1 MENKRQKAIIIDDIV
16 KARDFLK
23 RDLIS
28 FCPDIEIIGEAEGV
42 VSGLKI
48 IKKLRPDIVF
58 LDVNMNDGSGFD
70 ILELLDEIHFK
81 VIFTTASDAHAIKAF
96 KFSAVDYLLKPI
108 DVEELIKAVKK
119 AVSQRLG
126 DDQMQVD
133 LLRDSV
139 SNSQSLEKIALHTAE
154 KIHICE
160 LKDIIRC
167 ESSVNY
173 TTFYFR
179 DKHQVLV
186 TKTLKFYD
194 QILTGSGF
202 LRTHQSH
209 LINLLHVKEFIKSD
223 GGYIL
228 MNDNT
233 SIPVSARK
241 RAEVVQVISSL
252 K

>member
-1 MENKRQKAIIIDDIV
+1 MVYKAVIIDDIL

-23 RDLIS
+23 RDLAS
-28 FCPDIEIIGEAEGV
+28 FCPQIELVGEAEGV
-42 VSGLKI
+42 VSGLKV
-48 IKKLRPDIVF
+48 IKNLRPDIVF
-58 LDVNMNDGSGFD
+58 LDINMNDGSGFD

-81 VIFTTASDAHAIKAF
+81 VIFTTASDEYAIKAF

-108 DVEELIKAVKK
+108 DVDELTKAVEK
-119 AVSQRLG
+119 AVAQGKSEGQE
-126 DDQMQVD
+126 QVE
-133 LLRDSV
+133 LLRDTVASAERM
-139 SNSQSLEKIALHTAE
+139 EKIALHTAE

-167 ESSVNY
+167 ESSINY
-173 TTFYFR
+173 TTFYFE
-179 DKHQVLV
+179 DDHKVLV

-194 QILTGSGF
+194 QLLTGSGF

-209 LINLLHVKEFIKSD
+209 LINLIHVKEFIKGD

-228 MNDNT
+228 MNNGAN
-233 SIPVSARK
+233 IPVSARK
-241 RAEVVQVISSL
+241 RAEVVQVISGL

>member
-1 MENKRQKAIIIDDIV
+1 MEKAVIIDDIL

-23 RDLIS
+23 RDLTS
-28 FCPDIEIIGEAEGV
+28 FCPHIEVVGEAEGV

-58 LDVNMNDGSGFD
+58 LDINMNDGSGFD
-70 ILELLDEIHFK
+70 ILELLDEIQFK

-108 DVEELIKAVKK
+108 DVDELTKAVGK
-119 AVSQRLG
+119 ALSQG
-126 DDQMQVD
+126 KSEGQQQVE

-139 SNSQSLEKIALHTAE
+139 ASDEKMEKIALHTAE

-160 LKDIIRC
+160 LVDIIRC
-167 ESSVNY
+167 ESSINY
-173 TTFYFR
+173 TTFYFE
-179 DKHQVLV
+179 DKHKVLV

-194 QILTGSGF
+194 QLLTGSGF

-209 LINLLHVKEFIKSD
+209 LINLSHVKEFVKGD

-228 MNDNT
+228 MNDGSN
-233 SIPVSARK
+233 IPVSARK
-241 RAEVVQVISSL
+241 RAEVVQIISGL

>member
-1 MENKRQKAIIIDDIV
+1 MVYKAVIIDDIL

-23 RDLIS
+23 RDLAS
-28 FCPDIEIIGEAEGV
+28 FCPQVELVGEAEGV
-42 VSGLKI
+42 VTGLKV

-58 LDVNMNDGSGFD
+58 LDINMNDGSGFD
-70 ILELLDEIHFK
+70 ILELLDEIQFK
-81 VIFTTASDAHAIKAF
+81 VIFTTASDEYAIKAF

-108 DVEELIKAVKK
+108 DVNELTKAVEK
-119 AVSQRLG
+119 AIAQGKSEGQE
-126 DDQMQVD
+126 QVE
-133 LLRDSV
+133 LLRDTVAS
-139 SNSQSLEKIALHTAE
+139 SERMEKIALHTAE

-167 ESSVNY
+167 ESSINY
-173 TTFYFR
+173 TTFFFE
-179 DKHQVLV
+179 DGHKVLV

-194 QILTGSGF
+194 HLLTGSGF

-209 LINLLHVKEFIKSD
+209 LINLIHVKEFVKGD

-228 MNDNT
+228 MNNAAN
-233 SIPVSARK
+233 IPVSARK
-241 RAEVVQVISSL
+241 RAEVVQVISGL

>member
-154 KIHICE
+154 KI
-160 LKDIIRC
+160 
-167 ESSVNY
+167 
-173 TTFYFR
+173 
-179 DKHQVLV
+179 
-186 TKTLKFYD
+186 
-194 QILTGSGF
+194 
-202 LRTHQSH
+202 
-209 LINLLHVKEFIKSD
+209 LIF
-223 GGYIL
+223 
-228 MNDNT
+228 
-233 SIPVSARK
+233 
-241 RAEVVQVISSL
+241 
-252 K
+252 

>member
-1 MENKRQKAIIIDDIV
+1 MVHTAIIIDDIL

-23 RDLIS
+23 RDLNS
-28 FCPDIEIIGEAEGV
+28 FCPQIEVIGEAEGV
-42 VSGLKI
+42 LTGLKA

-58 LDVNMNDGSGFD
+58 LDINMKDGSGFD

-108 DVEELIKAVKK
+108 DVDELTKAVEK
-119 AVSQRLG
+119 AIAQG
-126 DDQMQVD
+126 KADGQKQVD

-139 SNSQSLEKIALHTAE
+139 SNTEKMEKIALHTAE

-160 LKDIIRC
+160 LSDIIRC

-173 TTFYFR
+173 TTFYFE
-179 DKHQVLV
+179 DQHKVLV

-194 QILTGSGF
+194 QLLSSSGF

-209 LINLLHVKEFIKSD
+209 LINLVHVKEFIKGD

-228 MNDNT
+228 MNDSSN
-233 SIPVSARK
+233 IPVSARK
-241 RAEVVQVISSL
+241 RAEVVQVISGL

>member
-1 MENKRQKAIIIDDIV
+1 MHKAVIIDDLL
-16 KARDFLK
+16 KARDFLR
-23 RDLIS
+23 RDLLS
-28 FCPDIEIIGEAEGV
+28 FCPEIEVIGEAEGV
-42 VSGLKI
+42 VSGLKV
-48 IKKLRPDIVF
+48 IKSLRPDIVF
-58 LDVNMNDGSGFD
+58 LDINMNDGSGFD

-81 VIFTTASDAHAIKAF
+81 VIFTTASDAHAIRAF

-108 DVEELIKAVKK
+108 DVEDLTTAVRKAVGKGK
-119 AVSQRLG
+119 IEGQK
-126 DDQMQVD
+126 QVN

-139 SNSQSLEKIALHTAE
+139 SKPEAMEKIALHTSE

-167 ESSVNY
+167 ESSINY
-173 TTFYFR
+173 TTFYFA
-179 DKHQVLV
+179 DQHQVLV

-194 QILTGSGF
+194 QLLSGSGF

-209 LINLLHVKEFIKSD
+209 LINLIHVKEFVKGD

-228 MNDNT
+228 MNDSS

-241 RAEVVQVISSL
+241 RAEVVQVISGL